1 MSVSI
6 CKITQTLRKSYN
18 GNNLEFNGIITIKR
32 GDLLDNVITRRKI
45 MHVFFFLDFQ
55 GSIFLDQI
63 PGDMG
68 I

>member
-1 MSVSI
+1 MTRNS
-6 CKITQTLRKSYN
+6 KSYN

-45 MHVFFFLDFQ
+45 MHVFLLDLQ

-63 PGDMG
+63 SGDMG

>member
-1 MSVSI
+1 MTKNS
-6 CKITQTLRKSYN
+6 KSYN

-45 MHVFFFLDFQ
+45 MHAFFLHFQ

-63 PGDMG
+63 SGDMG